1 MLAALRGESQAET
14 GGVESRRWASRVT
27 APLQPQ
33 MQTHSLNGRLRV
45 CIPPQG
51 RQSR

>member
-14 GGVESRRWASRVT
+14 GGMESRRWASRDT

-33 MQTHSLNGRLRV
+33 MQTHSLNGRLWVR
-45 CIPPQG
+45 IPPQG
-51 RQSR
+51 CQSQ